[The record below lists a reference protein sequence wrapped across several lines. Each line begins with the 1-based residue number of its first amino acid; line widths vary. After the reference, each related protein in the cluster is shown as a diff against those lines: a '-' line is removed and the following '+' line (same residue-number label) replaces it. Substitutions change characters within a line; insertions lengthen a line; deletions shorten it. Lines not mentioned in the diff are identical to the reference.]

1 MLINLEK
8 NSIKKIQAL
17 EEADFTVVGAGAAG
31 ILLATK
37 LSKEGFKV
45 HLIES
50 GDLNI
55 NKEAQNKIVS
65 DNKKMEDSAIK
76 GRKRIVGGTTTKW
89 GGQSLPFDK
98 IDFLSKEWINSSGWP
113 ISYEEINSFYNE
125 ANHFM
130 GIDQYGYGESL
141 LKKLKFKNPLFNNTD
156 LKYRL
161 SKWAPEPNF
170 YKKYKSEITSNY
182 TTIYNGMVTKITY
195 SKDNLVSS
203 IKLKNTKNNEYHI
216 NVNNLII
223 ACGGI
228 ESTRILLLHLPEK
241 PIYLGMGFME
251 HLHLN
256 VGSVSTSNL
265 FSFQRLFNTK
275 FHNLR
280 KFTVRIMPSEEL
292 QKKEKLVNCS
302 ALFDFLPINEL
313 NAKSKVYNFF
323 KRIRCKDKN
332 KKFQVKFSSFN
343 IIKLLQIIMSLT
355 KSLFTLIFYRFYYA
369 PENSKINLNVI
380 VEQIADNHNT
390 ITLAKEKDLHG
401 NNIAHIKWNIHEISW
416 KSIVVFSK
424 KLKNHLENINGVKVT
439 LNKEIKTETL
449 EYNKYIDPIYH
460 HMGGCRMSKKPNKGV
475 VNRDLQVWGH
485 PNLYVCSSAVFPTSS
500 HSNPT
505 LTILALACRL
515 ANNLS
520 KDQKEK

>member
-1 MLINLEK
+1 MLINLENNPK
-8 NSIKKIQAL
+8 ETLQSLAT
-17 EEADFTVVGAGAAG
+17 ADFTIVGAGAAG

-37 LSKEGFKV
+37 LTKKGFKV

-55 NKEAQNKIVS
+55 NKEAQNKVIS
-65 DNKKMEDSAIK
+65 DNKKIKDSAIN

-89 GGQSLPFDK
+89 GGQSLPFDE
-98 IDFLSKEWINSSGWP
+98 IDFLSRDWINSSGWP
-113 ISYEEINSFYNE
+113 ITYEEINSFYNE

-130 GIDQYGYGESL
+130 GIDQYGYGQSL
-141 LKKLKFKNPLFNNTD
+141 LNKLKFKNPFFNNTD

-182 TTIYNGMVTKITY
+182 TTIYNGMVTKITF
-195 SKDNLVSS
+195 SKDKLVSS
-203 IKLKNTKNNEYHI
+203 IKLRNTKNQEYQI

-228 ESTRILLLHLPEK
+228 ESTRILMINLPKK
-241 PIYLGMGFME
+241 PRSLGIGFME
-251 HLHLN
+251 HLHIN
-256 VGSVSTSNL
+256 VGSISVSKL

-280 KFTVRIMPSEEL
+280 KFTVRLMPSETL

-302 ALFDFLPINEL
+302 ALFDFLSTNKF
-313 NAKSKVYNFF
+313 NAKREAYSLL
-323 KRIRCKDKN
+323 KRIGFNCKKYN
-332 KKFQVKFSSFN
+332 YKIPTFN
-343 IIKLLQIIMSLT
+343 IIKLLRIIISLA
-355 KSLFTLIFYRFYYA
+355 KSVFALIFYRFYYA

-380 VEQIADNHNT
+380 AEQIPNKHNK

-401 NNIAHIKWNIHEISW
+401 NRLAKIEWNIPKISW
-416 KSIVVFSK
+416 RSIVIFSN
-424 KLKNHLENINGVKVT
+424 KLKYHLENIDGVRVT
-439 LNKEIKTETL
+439 LNEGVQIKNL
-449 EYNKYIDPIYH
+449 EYSKDIDPLYH
-460 HMGGCRMSKKPNKGV
+460 HMGGCRMSEKLNEGV

-485 PNLYVCSSAVFPTSS
+485 LNLYVCSSAVFPTSS

-515 ANNLS
+515 ANKLS
-520 KDQKEK
+520 KYKRKH